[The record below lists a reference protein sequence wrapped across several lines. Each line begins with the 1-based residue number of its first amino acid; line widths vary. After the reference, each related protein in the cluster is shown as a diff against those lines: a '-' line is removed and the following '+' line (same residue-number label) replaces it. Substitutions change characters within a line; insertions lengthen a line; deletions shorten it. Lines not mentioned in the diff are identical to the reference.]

1 MGAVEH
7 EADHGERDHDLNNA
21 SMESFFGSLKTELDV
36 DSPFKTRQ
44 AAHTA
49 PLGFVEPG
57 GSPDVEGFHNRQR
70 LDSALGYTNP
80 ANKEELT
87 AAA

>member
-1 MGAVEH
+1 
-7 EADHGERDHDLNNA
+7 
-21 SMESFFGSLKTELDV
+21 
-36 DSPFKTRQ
+36 
-44 AAHTA
+44 
-49 PLGFVEPG
+49 LGFVEPG

-70 LDSALGYTNP
+70 LDSALGFTNP

>member
-1 MGAVEH
+1 M
-7 EADHGERDHDLNNA
+7 A
-21 SMESFFGSLKTELDV
+21 SVTMTSTTRRWRASLAASRRNWTSTARSK
-36 DSPFKTRQ
+36 PGRRRTR
-44 AAHTA
+44 
-49 PLGFVEPG
+49 PLLGFVEPG

-80 ANKEELT
+80 ANKEDLT